1 MLKIAAAI
9 VAFLIAGLSL
19 TVRKNPGVALGLVW
33 SLYAMEQLLQVSF
46 SIFISRSWLINV
58 SVFGISV
65 IAATLLALRTKFF
78 AGIRFP
84 KPAIWLFLLF
94 TLVVLSISWAPSPGA
109 SWQRLSAVAPYFLQF
124 AIISPLC
131 VLDRNQLD
139 KAVKVLLYFGF
150 FVLIG
155 LALSPIVNRGIVLDT
170 GGVLSKRLEANPLAV
185 ASFAGTVILG
195 AVFKIYGMKDKR
207 GSLFLFH
214 IAIVAIALLVLARSG
229 SRGQVVAVVI
239 AMTIWLPLTARVAA
253 KRSSLLAIAT
263 VLIFCMGLFYFVSN
277 GADAHRWNADM
288 LREHTSGRLDL
299 GFQLLDVWFDSGPI
313 YWMVGLGNSSSWE
326 IIGFY
331 PHVVP
336 MEILGEEGLLGL
348 GLFVAFCLSTAMGG
362 YRMLKSEEIDVQSRV
377 NLGLVLA
384 VFSFNL
390 ALSFKQGSLIG
401 AQSLF
406 GSGLT
411 AAWYSAYLQM
421 QARKKRFRYAYMRSV
436 QDPRLTS
443 MPHPQSDFLRQ

>member
-19 TVRKNPGVALGLVW
+19 TVRKHPGVALGLVW

-65 IAATLLALRTKFF
+65 VAATLLALRTKFF

-84 KPAIWLFLLF
+84 ASVIWFSLLI
-94 TLVVLSISWAPSPGA
+94 TLVVFSSAWAPSPSA

-131 VLDRNQLD
+131 VLDRDQLD
-139 KAVKVLLYFGF
+139 KAIKVLLYFGF
-150 FVLIG
+150 FVLVG
-155 LALSPIVNRGIVLDT
+155 LALSPIVNRGIVLDM
-170 GGVLSKRLEANPLAV
+170 GGSLSKRLDANPLEV
-185 ASFAGTVILG
+185 ASFAGAVILG
-195 AVFKIYGMKDKR
+195 AVFKIYGMKHKR

-214 IAIVAIALLVLARSG
+214 IALVALGLLVMARSG

-253 KRSSLLAIAT
+253 KRSSTVALAT

-277 GADAHRWNADM
+277 GADAHRWSADM
-288 LREHTSGRLDL
+288 LQEHTTGRLEL
-299 GFQLLDVWFDSGPI
+299 GFRLLDVWYEAGPI
-313 YWMVGLGNSSSWE
+313 YWLIGLGNSSSFE
-326 IIGFY
+326 TIGFY
-331 PHVVP
+331 PHIVP
-336 MEILGEEGLLGL
+336 MEILGEEGLLGF
-348 GLFVAFCLSTAMGG
+348 GFFTAFCLTTVLGG
-362 YRMLKSEEIDVQSRV
+362 YRMLKSENIDVQSRV

-384 VFSFNL
+384 LFSFHL
-390 ALSFKQGSLIG
+390 VLTSKQGSLIG
-401 AQSLF
+401 SSPLF
-406 GSGLT
+406 CFGMT
-411 AAWYSAYLQM
+411 AGWYVAYLKN
-421 QARKKRFRYAYMRSV
+421 QARRNRSRYDV
-436 QDPRLTS
+436 P
-443 MPHPQSDFLRQ
+443 FLSQGVYQNGRGPSEARYR